1 MPEWGLS
8 NRDVSIPAGW
18 TEEKR
23 TAKTARFVNE
33 RRGLFIE
40 IQAVFGGRARLL
52 NKAPVHFR
60 IQLRQD

>member
-8 NRDVSIPAGW
+8 NRDLSIPAGW